1 MVGPWPGRVLYI
13 ESHLELDWAHC
24 LAAHPKTLT
33 LREQV
38 AFDWRNGSGKSW
50 PHYFDLFVEQ
60 TDGRRIASPVKPE
73 ARLTDKFMGE
83 INSIARQAR
92 SFLADQGISPSDL
105 LHGTRPVID
114 RLCEVAGQDPAPVW
128 RNTATS
134 QGKEVFRLRG
144 QIIPASMLV
153 REETRFCPLCLHED
167 DACDGRP
174 GIARRDRLAWS
185 LRVVTTCPRHSLA
198 LILRARDHR
207 ENMPHKLVLHVPEQD
222 EQLVALARG
231 AARREP
237 SPLQTYVLNR
247 LDGQKGPEWL
257 DGQSLEQAVKATQM
271 LGMTFAFGASVK
283 LGSVDRDGWDLAGR
297 MGWEWVSKG
306 EDGLQ
311 AAFRVLQDAAFAQGQ
326 GGQNYFTVF
335 GQLYRWLL
343 EPGER
348 SDHGPIKQ
356 ALRDHIQQ
364 NMDVCIGRDLLGQ
377 PVERRCKYSVQ
388 SLALETGLHR
398 QTLGKV
404 LAARGLIG
412 AEDARKGN
420 AILLVDAES
429 GRAAA
434 AALGRSVPFVQLPAR
449 LNATRPIVT
458 CLIDL
463 GQLTPLHR
471 NSGHDTRDK
480 CGFDAL
486 EADQLLTRLHD
497 LAPDMSEL
505 PLGWVTLTQC
515 TKRARITMQQLLRVI
530 LKGQIK
536 GIGRASGDVGL
547 SALRIDIEEI
557 RRMMR

>member
-13 ESHLELDWAHC
+13 ESHLQLDWAHC

-114 RLCEVAGQDPAPVW
+114 RLCEVTGQDPAPVW

-237 SPLQTYVLNR
+237 SPLQTYV
-247 LDGQKGPEWL
+247 
-257 DGQSLEQAVKATQM
+257 
-271 LGMTFAFGASVK
+271 
-283 LGSVDRDGWDLAGR
+283 
-297 MGWEWVSKG
+297 
-306 EDGLQ
+306 
-311 AAFRVLQDAAFAQGQ
+311 
-326 GGQNYFTVF
+326 
-335 GQLYRWLL
+335 
-343 EPGER
+343 
-348 SDHGPIKQ
+348 
-356 ALRDHIQQ
+356 
-364 NMDVCIGRDLLGQ
+364 
-377 PVERRCKYSVQ
+377 
-388 SLALETGLHR
+388 
-398 QTLGKV
+398 
-404 LAARGLIG
+404 
-412 AEDARKGN
+412 
-420 AILLVDAES
+420 
-429 GRAAA
+429 
-434 AALGRSVPFVQLPAR
+434 
-449 LNATRPIVT
+449 
-458 CLIDL
+458 
-463 GQLTPLHR
+463 
-471 NSGHDTRDK
+471 
-480 CGFDAL
+480 
-486 EADQLLTRLHD
+486 
-497 LAPDMSEL
+497 
-505 PLGWVTLTQC
+505 
-515 TKRARITMQQLLRVI
+515 
-530 LKGQIK
+530 
-536 GIGRASGDVGL
+536 
-547 SALRIDIEEI
+547 
-557 RRMMR
+557 